1 MIRLW
6 SKGASHARKAHAWPG
21 GISRVPAKT
30 PWRLRASFQ
39 GNAAKNI
46 RFYAMYVT
54 QGC

>member
-1 MIRLW
+1 MRE
-6 SKGASHARKAHAWPG
+6 KRTPGNG
-21 GISRVPAKT
+21 GISRVPAKN